1 MVAITERSSNLFWT
15 KNAWIASLRVSAR
28 RTSASKAKQF
38 SFNFLSPARQIFLKR
53 NWKLFCFDVLI
64 PRRRKR
70 FATPIL
76 FFGRGGMGVWG
87 EFRPALSFP
96 LSLFSLALE
105 VVPTSLARRPICFYF
120 TCFIGILE
128 SLRNLVKVLFSVP
141 LLLPECRCCPVLLLQ

>member
-1 MVAITERSSNLFWT
+1 MITNKMKTVQLKMREARFWP
-15 KNAWIASLRVSAR
+15 KMKFEPIFFQVLWQFFNPKGSLLRAG
-28 RTSASKAKQF
+28 
-38 SFNFLSPARQIFLKR
+38 
-53 NWKLFCFDVLI
+53 
-64 PRRRKR
+64 
-70 FATPIL
+70 
-76 FFGRGGMGVWG
+76 GRGVWG